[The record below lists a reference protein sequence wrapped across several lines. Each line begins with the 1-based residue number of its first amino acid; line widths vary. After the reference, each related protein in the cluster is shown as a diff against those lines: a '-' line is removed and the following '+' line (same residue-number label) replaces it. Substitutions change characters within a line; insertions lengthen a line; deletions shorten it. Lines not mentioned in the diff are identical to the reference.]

1 MESKFRPTQS
11 RSTQNDTTPFIFIFH
26 TLQISHHVGL
36 IAYLCGTQT
45 ISSVHFSHHTDPPNQ
60 TNGPDQILILF
71 LPSTTNT
78 HKQNTNRKFNSFSKS
93 PTLPKQRE
101 REREREKWRTLKKQS
116 WATSRRTRLPNGS
129 FSTLLSVK
137 SNTLPKVFFHSLC
150 DFLIFWFLIFDF
162 WNLDSHWLFS
172 STIFQICILFSV
184 WCWLVDCLYI
194 LEFSFL
200 FCLVFL
206 VDVKAILN
214 DDALYNEA
222 ASEAFPL
229 YNKSHMICLGMPGR
243 AGDVSLWIYNELLKS
258 LVSFVCVYCL
268 ILILGFRFDHLH
280 W

>member
-1 MESKFRPTQS
+1 MVPSQLSCRWNPIRCQ
-11 RSTQNDTTPFIFIFH
+11 RS
-26 TLQISHHVGL
+26 
-36 IAYLCGTQT
+36 
-45 ISSVHFSHHTDPPNQ
+45 
-60 TNGPDQILILF
+60 
-71 LPSTTNT
+71 
-78 HKQNTNRKFNSFSKS
+78 
-93 PTLPKQRE
+93 
-101 REREREKWRTLKKQS
+101 
-116 WATSRRTRLPNGS
+116 
-129 FSTLLSVK
+129 
-137 SNTLPKVFFHSLC
+137 FFHSLC